1 MTDEWLEAM
10 DKGHYTGLLFLDFH
24 KAFDLIHDIL
34 FKKLAVYG
42 FSQFAVNWIKSYLTN
57 RCQKVFRSRHYIMGS
72 LKVLS
77 WAPLFLLFI
86 NDLAI
91 NQSNNSGLYV
101 DDATVYM
108 SAPNLSTIQQNLQAD
123 INIILK

>member
-1 MTDEWLEAM
+1 
-10 DKGHYTGLLFLDFH
+10 
-24 KAFDLIHDIL
+24 
-34 FKKLAVYG
+34 
-42 FSQFAVNWIKSYLTN
+42 
-57 RCQKVFRSRHYIMGS
+57 MGS

-91 NQSNNSGLYV
+91 NQSNNSGLYA

-123 INIILK
+123 INIILKWTNEENAIWSLEQDKN